1 MPCQKTSFVML
12 AVWCTLFHILPKN
25 QNLFKFHLKYGFYH
39 TMLVTFSANSIV
51 FFLLSLGLDMK
62 QKSQTFHLLI
72 KVTMIQVDKR
82 YNYKFKGRYFFIN
95 SPKAFGEFQT
105 LLSPPPPP
113 PSSSPHSI
121 CIPFSLLFAIP
132 QKFLLPL
139 GSLSFYFAMFSIL
152 SALPVVI
159 LVSMVKMF

>member
-62 QKSQTFHLLI
+62 QKSQPFHLLI

-82 YNYKFKGRYFFIN
+82 YNYNFKGRYFFIN
-95 SPKAFGEFQT
+95 SPKAFGEFIGSLCQFWT
-105 LLSPPPPP
+105 ENFPFLDIGVFSPLNFCSFFFLS
-113 PSSSPHSI
+113 I
-121 CIPFSLLFAIP
+121 FSLF
-132 QKFLLPL
+132 
-139 GSLSFYFAMFSIL
+139 
-152 SALPVVI
+152 VH
-159 LVSMVKMF
+159 

>member
-82 YNYKFKGRYFFIN
+82 YNYNFKGRYFFIN

-113 PSSSPHSI
+113 SPPHHSI
-121 CIPFSLLFAIP
+121 FVPFFAIFPFSQPFLPNPCHFTIPLKFFKNFILLW
-132 QKFLLPL
+132 L
-139 GSLSFYFAMFSIL
+139 
-152 SALPVVI
+152 
-159 LVSMVKMF
+159 

>member
-82 YNYKFKGRYFFIN
+82 YNYNFKGRYFFIN

-113 PSSSPHSI
+113 SPPSSSPHSI
-121 CIPFSLLFAIP
+121 CIPFSLLFAIL

-139 GSLSFYFAMFSIL
+139 GSLRFPQFLFCYGSN
-152 SALPVVI
+152 
-159 LVSMVKMF
+159 